1 MKRGEEMARRCMKI
15 PGLSNGKEM
24 EGRLEDLDPSDAQ
37 CGHQRSEPRSSR
49 WRRRQPSTSPS
60 SASTRTRPGASG
72 PGARGHHGPSGAWGP
87 GPGARGRGP
96 GPSRAGGRAPG
107 PGARGSGAP
116 QTSTESTKRTESNKS
131 TKRTHTKQEKTK
143 STKSTKSTPKI
154 AVRPWLALVLD
165 FWKASCAPRR
175 DVTTDSS
182 QGRRHRCCTPSP
194 ETVQPLCRRQCL

>member
-1 MKRGEEMARRCMKI
+1 MRPSAIRATFLTVETETAVDISELSFYSNEAGSIRARG
-15 PGLSNGKEM
+15 PG
-24 EGRLEDLDPSDAQ
+24 PSWAIR
-37 CGHQRSEPRSSR
+37 GL
-49 WRRRQPSTSPS
+49 
-60 SASTRTRPGASG
+60 G
-72 PGARGHHGPSGAWGP
+72 PGARSP
-87 GPGARGRGP
+87 GPGARAIPGYPGPGAGRPGRGP
-96 GPSRAGGRAPG
+96 GAH
-107 PGARGSGAP
+107 RGSGAP